1 MKLTDKELEIMAVL
15 WKSSNSM
22 TANEIIETSNNR
34 KWKDS
39 AIYVIMNKLIE
50 KGAVVFDNNRPTFSK
65 NARTYKPALTSAQYV
80 VKNLGSVRKTGIHI
94 DTSELIKCLMSD
106 EEG

>member
-15 WKSSNSM
+15 WKSSSSM

-39 AIYVIMNKLIE
+39 AIAK
-50 KGAVVFDNNRPTFSK
+50 
-65 NARTYKPALTSAQYV
+65 YV
-80 VKNLGSVRKTGIHI
+80 VKNFSSVRKTGIHI
-94 DTSELIKCLMSD
+94 DTPGLIKCLMSD